1 MQASGGGLQA
11 AGRGRRTAGRRTAG
25 RRRPASKGMLR
36 SGAVMRTP

>member
-11 AGRGRRTAGRRTAG
+11 AGRGRRTAG